1 MNRYFTLTSAGGGK
15 GRDRI
20 FPTGGRPF
28 CLQAGPESDVR
39 VHGQLHQEAEEPAR
53 EVHDE
58 QCARELHNPSG
69 TIQIRTYD

>member
-1 MNRYFTLTSAGGGK
+1 M
-15 GRDRI
+15 
-20 FPTGGRPF
+20 
-28 CLQAGPESDVR
+28 R

-69 TIQIRTYD
+69 LIQIKT